1 MELKVKRKQQQKC
14 ADTANDEAMGETV
27 RRLGTIIQKHFLCP
41 IRSQNPLEF
50 FRNSSVTVGTEGLF
64 RPYLKIF
71 ATPFLPTRLTAPGS
85 PRMLSCRTSG
95 GKGYIQSIHAHRC
108 CKQELL
114 SAQSPPSPGD
124 DQKSAYTGSSPEIC
138 SVSPPAHLMGIVR
151 CCRCFRQIIKSHS
164 PLKSVPSLLA
174 P

>member
-1 MELKVKRKQQQKC
+1 M
-14 ADTANDEAMGETV
+14 
-27 RRLGTIIQKHFLCP
+27 RRHSQRLSDGRNCSP
-41 IRSQNPLEF
+41 IGHNNTKTF
-50 FRNSSVTVGTEGLF
+50 FVPNQEPESAWIFGSSSVTVGTKGLF

-95 GKGYIQSIHAHRC
+95 GKEYIQSIHAHWC

-151 CCRCFRQIIKSHS
+151 CCHCFR
-164 PLKSVPSLLA
+164 
-174 P
+174 